1 MKIISYLKSVPERN
15 SNKTKTD
22 LLINYAEGAK
32 KLGDE
37 SQVLAI
43 QNWQPSDV
51 AVIQGWVYDNIST
64 SHLRLRSEIIKN
76 QLANNRFVCIADAN
90 LFGFVP
96 NKKDLFLRYSFNGV
110 FPSTGIYCDDTV
122 DPNRWN
128 KIKNTINIDIEP
140 IKKGKTVLLCVQRNG
155 GWSMK
160 GLSNIDWILSTVKKL
175 RMHTDRKIVVR
186 SHPGDKRAKEWLK
199 APQLRELDQLN
210 AVISPIGTPLEN
222 DLFKCHAVV
231 NHNSSSIVGP
241 IIKGHHAFITDPKD
255 SHCAEVANTDLSL
268 IENPNLFDRQ
278 KWLERISMFHWS
290 LGELSS
296 GKCWKHMRQYCS

>member
-37 SQVLAI
+37 SQVLAV

-199 APQLRELDQLN
+199 EPQLRELDQLN

-241 IIKGHHAFITDPKD
+241 IIKGHHAFITDSKD

-296 GKCWKHMRQYCS
+296 GECWKHMRQYCN

>member
-37 SQVLAI
+37 SQVLAV

-241 IIKGHHAFITDPKD
+241 IIKGHHAFITDSED

>member
-37 SQVLAI
+37 SQVLAV

-241 IIKGHHAFITDPKD
+241 IIKGHHAFITDSED

-296 GKCWKHMRQYCS
+296 GECWKHMRQYCS

>member
-1 MKIISYLKSVPERN
+1 
-15 SNKTKTD
+15 
-22 LLINYAEGAK
+22 
-32 KLGDE
+32 
-37 SQVLAI
+37 
-43 QNWQPSDV
+43 
-51 AVIQGWVYDNIST
+51 
-64 SHLRLRSEIIKN
+64 
-76 QLANNRFVCIADAN
+76 
-90 LFGFVP
+90 
-96 NKKDLFLRYSFNGV
+96 
-110 FPSTGIYCDDTV
+110 
-122 DPNRWN
+122 
-128 KIKNTINIDIEP
+128 
-140 IKKGKTVLLCVQRNG
+140 
-155 GWSMK
+155 MK

-199 APQLRELDQLN
+199 APQLRELDQLD